1 MLCLSLVLMRCQ
13 PLRLALCVFWKV
25 FTALRL

>member
-13 PLRLALCVFWKV
+13 PLRLALCVFWK
-25 FTALRL
+25 